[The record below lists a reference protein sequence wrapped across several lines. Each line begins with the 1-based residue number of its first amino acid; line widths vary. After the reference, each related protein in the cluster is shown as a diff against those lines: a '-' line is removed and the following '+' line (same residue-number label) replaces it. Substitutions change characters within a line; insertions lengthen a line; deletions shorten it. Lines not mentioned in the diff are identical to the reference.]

1 MPKSNVTAFCGVWR
15 TIYLQQ
21 YALSF
26 FSLSVKVT
34 MQLIKH
40 FLSSGSSKAS
50 SHFLYVFL
58 ALLFRVPSLELGK
71 MDVQRSRLEIFA
83 VRRGFRRDA
92 NIVCCKQNSLKTLSS
107 THALSR
113 TVTSTQWKDSRQP
126 LWKGDFFYFLGI
138 ILYII
143 FFLSRY
149 RSSYLYHVSKSVL

>member
-1 MPKSNVTAFCGVWR
+1 MWCQKVTWGLFLRSLTHNIPSAVRFV
-15 TIYLQQ
+15 
-21 YALSF
+21 F

-40 FLSSGSSKAS
+40 FLSSKAS

-83 VRRGFRRDA
+83 VRTGFRRDA

-107 THALSR
+107 THAYWAARWHPHSEKTPDSLFEK
-113 TVTSTQWKDSRQP
+113 VT
-126 LWKGDFFYFLGI
+126 FL
-138 ILYII
+138 
-143 FFLSRY
+143 FSRY
-149 RSSYLYHVSKSVL
+149 YTVYNILSL